1 MQAYPT
7 IHSAQTQ
14 QKFSLARYPTN
25 IHDPSV
31 DHNNNAKADGTHSV
45 AGNSAHTPRSKTPRN
60 NEKCSSPGTTLRL
73 HTNHL
78 SLMEQKEIFQYPQV
92 YFIGPSSDKRHHP
105 NLNQIPSL
113 RHSRS
118 GPSGELALVP
128 AAGSGMIQAN
138 LFYEQLDPAAS
149 AAVTAA
155 FDDRNCDYIVRAGD
169 HVAYRYE
176 LQKLLGKGSFGQ
188 VVKSFDHKEG
198 RLVALKIIR
207 NDPRFARQ
215 AREEI
220 RILQHLS
227 QNDQHDRHFVVRIL
241 DSFIFRNH
249 VCIVFELLSMNLYE
263 LIKKNKFRGFPL
275 LLVRKFAIS
284 LLHCLDLL
292 HKCKIIHWYVSIVN
306 DNLLLFYEYN
316 RGCFEILILQCKY

>member
-1 MQAYPT
+1 MQAYPAN
-7 IHSAQTQ
+7 HSAQSQ
-14 QKFSLARYPTN
+14 QKFSLARYPPN
-25 IHDPSV
+25 GNGVI
-31 DHNNNAKADGTHSV
+31 DHNNNNAKPDGTAHSNGSV
-45 AGNSAHTPRSKTPRN
+45 LALTPRSKTPRN
-60 NEKCSSPGTTLRL
+60 SEKCSSPGTTLRL

-92 YFIGPSSDKRHHP
+92 YFIGPSCDKRHHP
-105 NLNQIPSL
+105 NPNQIPSL

-118 GPSGELALVP
+118 GPSGDLPLVP
-128 AAGSGMIQAN
+128 SAGTGMIQAS
-138 LFYEQLDPAAS
+138 LFSEQLDSTVS

-155 FDDRNCDYIVRAGD
+155 FDDRNCDYIVRSGD
-169 HVAYRYE
+169 HIGYRYE
-176 LQKLLGKGSFGQ
+176 LLKLLGKGSFGQ

-220 RILQHLS
+220 RILQHLA
-227 QNDQHDRHFVVRIL
+227 QHDQHDRHFVVRIL

-292 HKCKIIHWYVSIVN
+292 HKCKIIHWCAHTYSTRY
-306 DNLLLFYEYN
+306 LLF
-316 RGCFEILILQCKY
+316 FLILDKKAI